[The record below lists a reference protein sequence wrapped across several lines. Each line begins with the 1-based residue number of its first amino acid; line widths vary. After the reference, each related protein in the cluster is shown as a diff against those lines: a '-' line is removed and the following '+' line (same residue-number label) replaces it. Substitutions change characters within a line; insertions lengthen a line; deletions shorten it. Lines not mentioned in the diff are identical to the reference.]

1 MLHRLSYGALRQKY
15 RSGQLSPV
23 AVTESALEHAA
34 RVDESL
40 NAFALIDRERSLTA
54 AAESEQRWRT
64 GTALGPLDGVPI
76 TVKEFVA
83 VKGWPSRRGSL
94 TTTAEPMV
102 ASAVFADRLLQ
113 SGAVILGKTRAPE
126 FNWKGV
132 TDSPGFGITRNP
144 WNRDLTPGGSSGG
157 CAAAVA
163 AGVTRVSIGSDA
175 GGSVR
180 IPAAFAGVIGLKPT
194 FGRVPA
200 TPLPS
205 AFLNVVHSGPLAAS
219 MSELRDALSTI
230 SGPSGLDW
238 TSVGL
243 AEMREPGDAKAL
255 RIRLLNPSRWDD
267 SQADVKAGMEL
278 VLARLTTGGF
288 QVKEVDYDVRGASEV
303 GERLYRVGCA
313 AAVKTVPEQ
322 ERGRLDQGLI
332 RFVGDLDNCCF
343 SDLMQLMQQRDARA
357 NALHALFD
365 DIDVLMLPTMPIS
378 AFAAGRN
385 TPTGWPSDD
394 WMSWNPY
401 TPAFNVSHVPALSYP
416 VWPCGSAMPVGVQF
430 VAAKGREDLLFS
442 IGEWLES
449 FFPVKLVG
457 D

>member
-1 MLHRLSYGALRQKY
+1 MLHRLSYDALRRKY
-15 RSGQLSPV
+15 RSRQLSPV
-23 AVTESALEHAA
+23 AVAESALEHAA

-40 NAFALIDRERSLTA
+40 NAFALIDRKRSLA
-54 AAESEQRWRT
+54 AAAASEQRWRA
-64 GTALGPLDGVPI
+64 GAALGPLDGVPI

-94 TTTAEPMV
+94 TTTSDPM
-102 ASAVFADRLLQ
+102 AMSAVFADRLLR
-113 SGAVILGKTRAPE
+113 SGAVVLGKTRAPE

-144 WNRDLTPGGSSGG
+144 WNLDLTPGGSSGG

-194 FGRVPA
+194 FGRIPA

-230 SGPSGLDW
+230 AGPSGLDW

-243 AEMREPGDAKAL
+243 AEMREPGDAKVL
-255 RIRLLNPSRWDD
+255 RIGLLKSNRWDD
-267 SQADVKAGMEL
+267 SHADVKAGMEL
-278 VLARLTTGGF
+278 VLAQLTAGGF
-288 QVKEVDYDVRGASEV
+288 QVQEVDYDVRGASEV
-303 GERLYRVGCA
+303 GKLLYRVGCS
-313 AAVKTVPEQ
+313 AAVKAVPEH
-322 ERGRLDQGLI
+322 ERWRLDPGLI
-332 RFVGDLDNCCF
+332 RFVSDLEDCRF
-343 SDLMQLMQQRDARA
+343 SDLMQLMQQRDVRA

-385 TPTGWPSDD
+385 TPADWPSDD

-416 VWPCGSAMPVGVQF
+416 VWPGSSAMPIGVQF
-430 VAAKGREDLLFS
+430 VAAKGREDVLFS
-442 IGEWLES
+442 IGEWLEP
-449 FFPVKLVG
+449 FFPVRLVG